1 MQTVGQKARSAS
13 SLSRELQQSRT
24 TIAHHPSKGGST
36 GYPVHQRLQILVY
49 ANIHSTKKA
58 CKVFDASRRSLARW
72 RKRLIPF
79 RSTGNKERSTL
90 VGNDQYLL
98 CLCLILFPRS
108 RADQIAAFIYEN
120 GGEAYNRYE
129 IYKRSKELN
138 FSRKKAS
145 LEANEAYTPFNILRS
160 EMFWSEPPR
169 VGVNGVKRSK
179 LLDVDE
185 TRFRLKEIEPKYG
198 YALRPCRIRDT
209 GHYKRGDQDVVLLMA
224 IEPGNFDI
232 PADQNGSTANPRS
245 WWLLTDKNVD
255 QHVFAKFIDSVCSN
269 IEEYPLDGDDE
280 RIFLWDNLSA
290 HQTGIVS
297 TTLEDRPTKNEH
309 KFISIPRPPYQPK
322 WAPIEYI
329 FCQVASAL
337 SRHVEKE
344 WTNEIMKNELHDIL
358 MGLGKDGK
366 FNRTFAHCGY

>member
-1 MQTVGQKARSAS
+1 
-13 SLSRELQQSRT
+13 
-24 TIAHHPSKGGST
+24 
-36 GYPVHQRLQILVY
+36 
-49 ANIHSTKKA
+49 
-58 CKVFDASRRSLARW
+58 
-72 RKRLIPF
+72 
-79 RSTGNKERSTL
+79 
-90 VGNDQYLL
+90 
-98 CLCLILFPRS
+98 
-108 RADQIAAFIYEN
+108 
-120 GGEAYNRYE
+120 
-129 IYKRSKELN
+129 
-138 FSRKKAS
+138 
-145 LEANEAYTPFNILRS
+145 
-160 EMFWSEPPR
+160 
-169 VGVNGVKRSK
+169 
-179 LLDVDE
+179 
-185 TRFRLKEIEPKYG
+185 
-198 YALRPCRIRDT
+198 
-209 GHYKRGDQDVVLLMA
+209 MA

-269 IEEYPLDGDDE
+269 IEEYDE
-280 RIFLWDNLSA
+280 RKFLWDNLSA

-322 WAPIEYI
+322 WDPIENI